1 MDLLAA
7 IPTALWLGILT
18 AISPCPLATNL
29 AAISFVS
36 QQVKSRRRAV
46 MSGLLYTLGRS
57 LAYVTVASI
66 LAAGLT
72 SVPALSLAL
81 QKYLMLFMGPLLI
94 MLGLLLLGWLGSMRS
109 ITIGNQAM
117 HQRLAK
123 AGPLG
128 ALLLGGVFALSFC
141 PASAWLF
148 FGGLVPLSVQSGS
161 HVLLPVVFGVGSALP
176 VIAFALLTALAA
188 HHVAKAYNA
197 MRKVERVARSLT
209 GAVFILVGVYLSLK
223 FSFDLP
229 I

>member
-1 MDLLAA
+1 MELLAA
-7 IPTALWLGILT
+7 IPAALWLGILT

-29 AAISFVS
+29 AAVSFIG
-36 QQVKSRRRAV
+36 QQVDSQRRAV
-46 MSGLLYTLGRS
+46 LSGLLYTLGRGV
-57 LAYVTVASI
+57 AYVGVAGI

-72 SVPALSLAL
+72 SVPSLSLAL

-94 MLGLLLLGWLGSMRS
+94 FLGLFLLGWLGSTRS
-109 ITIGNQAM
+109 LTIGGQAL

-128 ALLLGGVFALSFC
+128 ALLLGALFALSFC

-148 FGGLVPLSVQSGS
+148 FGGLVPLSVQSDS
-161 HVLLPVVFGVGSALP
+161 IVLLPVVFGAGSALP
-176 VIAFALLTALAA
+176 VIVFALLAALAA

-197 MRKVERVARSLT
+197 MRKVERVARGVT
-209 GAVFILVGVYLSLK
+209 GAVFILAGVYISLK
-223 FSFDLP
+223 CSFALP

>member
-1 MDLLAA
+1 MDWLAA
-7 IPTALWLGILT
+7 IPAALWLGILT

-29 AAISFVS
+29 AAVSFIG
-36 QQVKSRRRAV
+36 QQVQSRRRAV
-46 MSGLLYTLGRS
+46 LSGLLYALGRCV
-57 LAYVTVASI
+57 AYVAVAGV

-94 MLGLLLLGWLGSMRS
+94 MVGLFLLGWLGSTRS
-109 ITIGNQAM
+109 ITIGGQAM

-123 AGPLG
+123 AGPIG
-128 ALLLGGVFALSFC
+128 ALLLGAVFALSFC

-148 FGGLVPLSVQSGS
+148 FGGLVPLSVQRGS
-161 HVLLPVVFGVGSALP
+161 PVLLPMVFGVGSALP

-188 HHVAKAYNA
+188 HHVAKAYDA
-197 MRKVERVARSLT
+197 MRKVERVARWIT
-209 GAVFILVGVYLSLK
+209 GAVFILVGLYLSLR

>member
-1 MDLLAA
+1 MELLPA
-7 IPTALWLGILT
+7 IPAALWLGILT

-29 AAISFVS
+29 AAVSFIG
-36 QQVKSRRRAV
+36 QQVESRRRALLA
-46 MSGLLYTLGRS
+46 GLFYTLGRG
-57 LAYVTVASI
+57 LAYIGVAVI

-72 SVPALSLAL
+72 SVPILSLAL
-81 QKYLMLFMGPLLI
+81 QKYLMLFIGPLLI
-94 MLGLLLLGWLGSMRS
+94 VLGLVLLGWLGSMRS
-109 ITIGNQAM
+109 ITIGGQAM
-117 HQRLAK
+117 HQRLAQ

-128 ALLLGGVFALSFC
+128 ALLLGAVFALSFC

-161 HVLLPVVFGVGSALP
+161 HVLLPAVFGAGSALP

-188 HHVAKAYNA
+188 HRVAKAYDA
-197 MRKVERVARSLT
+197 MRKVERVARGVT

-223 FSFDLP
+223 CSFGLA